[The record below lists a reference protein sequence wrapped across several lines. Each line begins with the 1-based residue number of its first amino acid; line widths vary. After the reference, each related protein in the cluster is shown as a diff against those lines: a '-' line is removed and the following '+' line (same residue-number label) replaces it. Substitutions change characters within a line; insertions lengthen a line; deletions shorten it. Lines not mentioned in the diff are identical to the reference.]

1 MKNKSKTE
9 KKRKSFLRKYRLVIL
24 DESSYEERFSL
35 KLSRFNVFLWTGT
48 SSIFLVVMTILLISY
63 SSLREYIPGYAST
76 ELRRSAINLNVV
88 TDSLRKQ
95 INQQENFISRIQLV
109 LNGALDFD
117 TLGKLSS
124 LDYLSKKPDVSLF
137 SPSEKELALRKKV
150 KTTELSLRK
159 RISTDSDFQIPLVGA
174 LVTSTNLSRKS
185 YGISIEGIPGQ
196 KIFPFKEG
204 TILTVEGTPS
214 LGYVM
219 IIQHTEGGIGRY
231 SRIAEALK
239 KTGDFVRKDDVL
251 GLLHKNPED
260 ETFIGH
266 FEYWLNG
273 ESLDL
278 KKLLGLK

>member
-1 MKNKSKTE
+1 MKYKSKTE
-9 KKRKSFLRKYRLVIL
+9 KKKKSFLRKYRLVIL

-35 KLSRFNVFLWTGT
+35 KLSRFNVFLWAGT
-48 SSIFLVVMTILLISY
+48 TSVFLVVMTILLISY

-76 ELRRSAINLNVV
+76 ELRRSAINLNIV
-88 TDSLRKQ
+88 TDSLMKQ
-95 INQQENFISRIQLV
+95 VNHQEDFISRIQLV
-109 LNGALDFD
+109 LNGKLDFD

-124 LDYLSKKPDVSLF
+124 LDYLSKNPDASLF
-137 SPSEKELALRKKV
+137 SPSKEELALREKV
-150 KTTELSLRK
+150 KDAELSLNK
-159 RISTDSDFQIPLVGA
+159 RISTDSDFQIPLIGI
-174 LVTSTNLSRKS
+174 LIEPSILSRKN
-185 YGISIEGIPGQ
+185 YGISIKGISGQ
-196 KIFPFKEG
+196 KIFPVKDG
-204 TILTVEGTPS
+204 TVLTVEGTPS

-219 IIQHTEGGIGRY
+219 IIQHTGGGVASY
-231 SRIAEALK
+231 SRIAEAK
-239 KTGDFVRKDDVL
+239 KKPGDFVRKNDVL

>member
-1 MKNKSKTE
+1 M
-9 KKRKSFLRKYRLVIL
+9 RKYRLVIL

-35 KLSRFNVFLWTGT
+35 KLSRFNVFLWAGT
-48 SSIFLVVMTILLISY
+48 TSVFLVVMTILLISY

-76 ELRRSAINLNVV
+76 ELRRSAINLNIV
-88 TDSLRKQ
+88 TDSLMQQ
-95 INQQENFISRIQLV
+95 INHQENFISRIQLV
-109 LNGALDFD
+109 LSGELDFD
-117 TLGKLSS
+117 TLSKLSS
-124 LDYLSKKPDVSLF
+124 LDYLSKKANSSLF
-137 SPSEKELALRKKV
+137 SPSEEELALREKV
-150 KTTELSLRK
+150 KDAELALQK
-159 RISTDSDFQIPLVGA
+159 RISTDSDFQIPLIGI
-174 LVTSTNLSRKS
+174 LIEPTILSKKNH
-185 YGISIEGIPGQ
+185 GISIEGIPGQ
-196 KIFPFKEG
+196 KIFPMKDG

-239 KTGDFVRKDDVL
+239 KPGDFVRKDDVL
-251 GLLHKNPED
+251 GLLYENPED

-278 KKLLGLK
+278 NKLLGLK